1 MIEEKRVD
9 HRISQNIN
17 CRLLVSLIDMPCRIS
32 AFAINSVKSIKVDI
46 RCKFAFKKLKKENN
60 NDRIVFLS
68 DLEER

>member
-1 MIEEKRVD
+1 MFA
-9 HRISQNIN
+9 
-17 CRLLVSLIDMPCRIS
+17 SLIDTPCRIS

>member
-1 MIEEKRVD
+1 MFA
-9 HRISQNIN
+9 
-17 CRLLVSLIDMPCRIS
+17 SLIDTRCRIS